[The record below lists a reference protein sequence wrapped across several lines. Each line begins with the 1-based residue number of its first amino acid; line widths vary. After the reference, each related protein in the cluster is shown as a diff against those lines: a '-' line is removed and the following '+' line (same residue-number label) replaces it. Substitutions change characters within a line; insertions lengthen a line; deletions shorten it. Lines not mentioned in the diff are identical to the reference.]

1 MIKITTNTGKVYT
14 VSAEDDLELI
24 ANNAFTDATSN
35 ANGFGTISVPHHTWD
50 RTTITID
57 VYDDETSAEALW
69 ALLNRAGYIFRE
81 SEGAMDGCE
90 KVPFFEVFKNGFYQH
105 FASLKYQDWHC
116 VDKYVFY
123 PDVFQK

>member
-24 ANNAFTDATSN
+24 ANNIFTDATSN
-35 ANGFGTISVPHHTWD
+35 ANGFGTISVPHHAWE
-50 RTTITID
+50 RSSITID
-57 VYDDETSAEALW
+57 VYDDETPTEILW
-69 ALLNRAGYIFRE
+69 ALLNKAEYIFRE
-81 SEGAMDGCE
+81 SEGAMDGCV
-90 KVPFFEVFKNGFYQH
+90 KVAFFEVFKNGFYRH
-105 FASLKYQDWHC
+105 FTSLKYQEWHC